1 MKESVAYIRKILT
14 DEFGFNVNELLFYD
28 DVLYNHNTRK
38 KIKETVE
45 YINSKPNHYK
55 EISHKKN
62 AIKKR
67 VKTLREQY
75 FPKEKR
81 TEGDTHIGSIIKT
94 KILNR

>member
-1 MKESVAYIRKILT
+1 MKQSVIGLRKKLT
-14 DEFGFNVNELLFYD
+14 KEFGFDSNELLFYD
-28 DVLYNHNTRK
+28 DVLYNDNTRK

-45 YINSKPNHYK
+45 YINSRPNHYK